1 MNCATTSQEDK
12 GFNSKLVRI
21 RSVRGAMNCA
31 TTSQEDKGFNSKL
44 VEKSDYE
51 PKVSIQTGGKI
62 PELLRQLKHGGG
74 SELKKRV
81 KPAYQ

>member
-1 MNCATTSQEDK
+1 MKNAESLRFQFQTGS
-12 GFNSKLVRI
+12 I
-21 RSVRGAMNCA
+21 RRLN
-31 TTSQEDKGFNSKL
+31 
-44 VEKSDYE
+44 VESSTYQVDRFQF
-51 PKVSIQTGGKI
+51 QTGGKI